1 MIFTLKAQNHQLTH
15 QATPTCQRVM
25 LLKSHSVS
33 LTCEPEIKDWMVKEQ
48 WLWEI
53 LKPKEVTKR
62 NGKPG
67 LVKENCVT
75 DDQTGHT
82 IIQLQD
88 DMIEK
93 CKSSSSY
100 YITDLSVKNYNGHTH
115 LGSTSDTTIK
125 EIDM

>member
-1 MIFTLKAQNHQLTH
+1 
-15 QATPTCQRVM
+15 
-25 LLKSHSVS
+25 
-33 LTCEPEIKDWMVKEQ
+33 MVKEQ
-48 WLWEI
+48 SLWEI
-53 LKPKEVTKR
+53 LKPKEVTKK

-82 IIQLQD
+82 IIHLQD

-125 EIDM
+125 EIDMYVDNPQGYQYTEVHLYR